1 MSMCHTKFVDG
12 RTYRCTPL
20 RELILNLLLYMN
32 KEEDVR
38 GLESLGC
45 TRILP
50 QAGFL
55 LLGLFHACHS
65 AARYGDGIR
74 TAHFFRR
81 ISFHCFFC
89 GEERLTQ
96 QYQMRFYLY
105 FVQPQSINCSTLR
118 WWVLPSCVS
127 IRIAFFVPTVFL
139 LIWEALRPPSSL
151 SHQHL
156 TWPLTPPSDA
166 EESMSL
172 YDVKASG
179 SFNRTF
185 LIRLYT

>member
-1 MSMCHTKFVDG
+1 MCRTKWSCNMSMCHTKFVDG

-105 FVQPQSINCSTLR
+105 FVQPQSITIVLR
-118 WWVLPSCVS
+118 YVDGFYCQVS

-139 LIWEALRPPSSL
+139 LI
-151 SHQHL
+151 
-156 TWPLTPPSDA
+156 
-166 EESMSL
+166 
-172 YDVKASG
+172 
-179 SFNRTF
+179 
-185 LIRLYT
+185 